1 MLLVLLLDRGI
12 SYALFHPPFVL
23 IWIPV
28 RNRIFIL
35 IRGIPAQMCVEI
47 INYSEKYAT

>member
-1 MLLVLLLDRGI
+1 MLLLLLDRGI
-12 SYALFHPPFVL
+12 SYALFHPPLVL

-35 IRGIPAQMCVEI
+35 IRGIPTQMCVEI